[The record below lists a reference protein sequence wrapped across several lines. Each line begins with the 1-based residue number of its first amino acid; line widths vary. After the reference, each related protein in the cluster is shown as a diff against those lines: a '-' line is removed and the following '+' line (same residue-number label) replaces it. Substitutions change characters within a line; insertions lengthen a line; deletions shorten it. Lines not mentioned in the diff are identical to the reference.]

1 MPTARQLHGRGMAR
15 KRSEID
21 MRFRWCVRFYWN
33 LKLKLGYSLKT
44 RWSHQLMEETVFQP
58 VIVVRIR

>member
-21 MRFRWCVRFYWN
+21 MRFKMLCSILLEFEIESG
-33 LKLKLGYSLKT
+33 L
-44 RWSHQLMEETVFQP
+44 
-58 VIVVRIR
+58 